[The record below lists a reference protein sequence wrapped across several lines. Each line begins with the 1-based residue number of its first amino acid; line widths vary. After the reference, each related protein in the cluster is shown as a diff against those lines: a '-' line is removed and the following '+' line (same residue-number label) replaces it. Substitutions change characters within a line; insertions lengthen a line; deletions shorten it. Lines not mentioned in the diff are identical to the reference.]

1 MSAYPIGYTSALTA
15 YINEQNANSTVVKA
29 QLSEIEKVNVSA
41 GVKGRRVTSAPD
53 ASNAYID
60 SEPAALNQLKAL
72 GYAELPTKIEFYAT
86 DFESKLKLKQYL
98 AEYNNLNGVTAENR
112 INVTDITSTIFSVLK
127 TFIDTI
133 TGILLAL
140 TAISLLVAAIMIA
153 VITYVSVIERTRE
166 IGVLR
171 SIGAR
176 KFDVTLVFNAETIII
191 GLFSGLIGVFVAAVL
206 QIPLNAILYSFT
218 GISSLAVLSP
228 LHALILVCVS
238 ILVTLIAG
246 MIPAVMAARRDP
258 VKALRS
264 E

>member
-1 MSAYPIGYTSALTA
+1 M
-15 YINEQNANSTVVKA
+15 
-29 QLSEIEKVNVSA
+29 
-41 GVKGRRVTSAPD
+41 
-53 ASNAYID
+53 
-60 SEPAALNQLKAL
+60 
-72 GYAELPTKIEFYAT
+72 PTKIEFYAT